1 MWLWP
6 AVQAQQHLSEGHHA
20 MTMKSGAFQY
30 SYRLWVEDMEGFE
43 LPFNHDQPFIAQRCA
58 FSPTII
64 ATIIATLSRSC
75 S

>member
-1 MWLWP
+1 VWP

-43 LPFNHDQPFIAQRCA
+43 LPFNHDQPFIAQR
-58 FSPTII
+58 
-64 ATIIATLSRSC
+64 
-75 S
+75 